1 MMRVTKRLLALCAV
15 ICLSVSS
22 LAFAYQPEEALIPR
36 PEKSVYSVLRLDNL
50 GNFLRYLGS
59 EKNVKLFA
67 PLAGM
72 GEDEAAMIAMSLAA
86 VPAESTALVFGVDEN
101 ETPFVQLVV
110 KMPESLKAKLDLVAN
125 GEAKAEDLAA
135 VLLGE
140 NSPVAP
146 MGAMVLEVKKT
157 DDGLLNVLDT
167 LNLSAKGDLLIAAL
181 SAEDVKAALKALE
194 DKDARLKIERRF
206 AAKDFAITHVD
217 ADVLEKIT
225 PAEEAGVSKEEL
237 AEAKKMLD
245 GPFETE
251 TAFESL
257 ADRFRISFAA
267 DMTALADKFENP
279 NAKAVKGG
287 YINLMGDR
295 SPLLALGSVLYGET
309 IKNYPGFKDIWTE
322 AVDVLK
328 NLNISEESFINF
340 LTGSFALTIG
350 NSLVSFE
357 GMKVPAVFVTKEGQN
372 GAAKEF
378 AAAIAK
384 QADKLL
390 IPVEAAGWD
399 SLAQVDSNTSPV
411 SVLLGVK
418 GEMLYAGMAEKDSL
432 SEKPEIKGQLAE
444 IMAKDSLGSF
454 FMDFKG
460 LQDYLKGDGANAMAM
475 AGMFAPMVLDDKAE
489 AVMAAMTDILD
500 AKLSVPSVGLYAPS
514 YGTCIMDFM
523 TEEVE
528 NVEDTLSAKLIKLY
542 NIINAPEVKDE
553 AK

>member
-59 EKNVKLFA
+59 EKNLKLFA

-72 GEDEAAMIAMSLAA
+72 GDDETAMITMSLAA
-86 VPAESTALVFGVDEN
+86 VPADSTALVLGVDEH
-101 ETPFVQLVV
+101 ETPFVQLVI
-110 KMPESLKAKLDLVAN
+110 KMPESLHGKLDLIAK

-135 VLLGE
+135 LLLGE
-140 NSPVAP
+140 KSPVAA
-146 MGAMVLEVKKT
+146 MGAVVLEVKKT
-157 DDGLLNVLDT
+157 DDGLLNISDA
-167 LNLSAKGDLLIAAL
+167 LNVSAKGDLLIAAL
-181 SAEDVKAALKALE
+181 SAEDVKAALKALD
-194 DKDARLKIERRF
+194 DKDARLKIERMF
-206 AAKDFAITHVD
+206 SAKDFMLTHVD

-225 PAEEAGVSKEEL
+225 PADAGVSKEEL
-237 AEAKKMLD
+237 AAAKNMLD
-245 GPFETE
+245 GPLKTE

-257 ADRFRISFAA
+257 ADRFRISFAT
-267 DMTALADKFENP
+267 DMTALNDKFENP
-279 NAKAVKGG
+279 KAKAVEGG

-295 SPLLALGSVLYGET
+295 TPLLAVGSVLYGES
-309 IKNYPGFKDIWTE
+309 IKNYPGFKDIWAQ

-328 NLNISEESFINF
+328 NFNISEESFINF
-340 LTGSFALTIG
+340 LTGPFALTIG
-350 NSLVSFE
+350 NSLVTFE
-357 GMKVPAVFVTKEGQN
+357 GMKVPAVFITKEGQN

-390 IPVEAAGWD
+390 IPVEAADWD
-399 SLAQVDSNTSPV
+399 SLAQVDSNTSPA
-411 SVLLGVK
+411 SALLGVK
-418 GEMLYAGMAEKDSL
+418 GEMLYAGMADKDSL
-432 SEKPEIKGQLAE
+432 SEKPELSGQLAE
-444 IMAKDSLGSF
+444 LMYKDSLGSLF
-454 FMDFKG
+454 IDFKG
-460 LQDYLKGDGANAMAM
+460 LQDYLKGDGASAMAM
-475 AGMFAPMVLDDKAE
+475 AEMFAPMVLNDKSE
-489 AVMAAMTDILD
+489 AVMAAMTDILN
-500 AKLSVPSVGLYAPS
+500 AKLSVPSVGFYAPA

>member
-72 GEDEAAMIAMSLAA
+72 GEDEAAIITMSLAA
-86 VPAESTALVFGVDEN
+86 VPAESTALVFGVDEH
-101 ETPFVQLVV
+101 EAPFVQLVV
-110 KMPESLKAKLDLVAN
+110 KMPESLQGKLDLVAK
-125 GEAKAEDLAA
+125 GEAKAEDVAA
-135 VLLGE
+135 LLLGE
-140 NSPVAP
+140 QSPVAP
-146 MGAMVLEVKKT
+146 MGAVVLEVKKT
-157 DDGLLNVLDT
+157 DDGLLNISDA
-167 LNLSAKGDLLIAAL
+167 LNVSAKGDLLIAAL
-181 SAEDVKAALKALE
+181 SAEDVKAALKALDDE
-194 DKDARLKIERRF
+194 DARLKIERMF
-206 AAKDFAITHVD
+206 SAKDFMLTHVD

-237 AEAKKMLD
+237 AEAKKVLD
-245 GPFETE
+245 GPFKTE

-257 ADRFRISFAA
+257 ADRFRISFGA
-267 DMTALADKFENP
+267 DMTALNDKFENP
-279 NAKAVKGG
+279 KAKAVEGG

-295 SPLLALGSVLYGET
+295 APLLALGSVLYGES
-309 IKNYPGFKDIWTE
+309 IKNYPGFKDIWAQ
-322 AVDVLK
+322 AVDTLK
-328 NLNISEESFINF
+328 NFNISEESFINF
-340 LTGSFALTIG
+340 LTGPVALTIG
-350 NSLVSFE
+350 NSLVSLE
-357 GMKVPAVFVTKEGQN
+357 GMKVPAVFITKEGQN

-384 QADKLL
+384 QSDKLL

-399 SLAQVDSNTSPV
+399 SLTQLDSNTSPV
-411 SVLLGVK
+411 SALLGVK
-418 GEMLYAGMAEKDSL
+418 GDMLYAGIADKDSL
-432 SEKPEIKGQLAE
+432 SEKPKLSGQLAE

-460 LQDYLKGDGANAMAM
+460 LQDYLKDNNANAMAM
-475 AGMFAPMVLDDKAE
+475 IETFAPMVLNDKGE
-489 AVMAAMTDILD
+489 AVMAAVMDVLN

-542 NIINAPEVKDE
+542 NIINALEVKDE

>member
-72 GEDEAAMIAMSLAA
+72 GEDEAAIITMSLAA
-86 VPAESTALVFGVDEN
+86 VPAESTALVFGVDEH
-101 ETPFVQLVV
+101 EAPFVQLVV
-110 KMPESLKAKLDLVAN
+110 KMPESLQDKLDLVAK
-125 GEAKAEDLAA
+125 GEAKAEDVAA
-135 VLLGE
+135 LLLGE
-140 NSPVAP
+140 KSPVAP
-146 MGAMVLEVKKT
+146 MGAIVLEVKKT
-157 DDGLLNVLDT
+157 DDGLLNISDA
-167 LNLSAKGDLLIAAL
+167 LNVSAKGDLLIAAL
-181 SAEDVKAALKALE
+181 SAEDVKAALKALDDE
-194 DKDARLKIERRF
+194 DARLKIERMF
-206 AAKDFAITHVD
+206 SAKDFMLTHVD

-237 AEAKKMLD
+237 AEAKKVLD
-245 GPFETE
+245 GPFKTE

-257 ADRFRISFAA
+257 TDRFRISFGA
-267 DMTALADKFENP
+267 DMTALNDKFENP
-279 NAKAVKGG
+279 KAKAVEGG

-295 SPLLALGSVLYGET
+295 TPLLALGSVLYGES
-309 IKNYPGFKDIWTE
+309 IKNYPGFKDTWAQ
-322 AVDVLK
+322 AVDALK
-328 NLNISEESFINF
+328 NFNISEESFINF
-340 LTGSFALTIG
+340 LTGPVALTIG
-350 NSLVSFE
+350 NSLVSLE
-357 GMKVPAVFVTKEGQN
+357 GMKVPAVFITKEGQK

-384 QADKLL
+384 QSDKLL

-399 SLAQVDSNTSPV
+399 SLTQLDSNTSPV
-411 SVLLGVK
+411 SALLGVK
-418 GEMLYAGMAEKDSL
+418 GEMLYAGIADKASL
-432 SEKPEIKGQLAE
+432 SEKPKLSGQLAE

-460 LQDYLKGDGANAMAM
+460 LQDYLKDNNANAMAM
-475 AGMFAPMVLDDKAE
+475 IETFAPMVLNDKGE
-489 AVMAAMTDILD
+489 AVMAAVMDVLN

-514 YGTCIMDFM
+514 YGTCVMDFM

-542 NIINAPEVKDE
+542 NVINALEVKDE

>member
-72 GEDEAAMIAMSLAA
+72 GEDEAAIITMSLAA
-86 VPAESTALVFGVDEN
+86 VPAESTALVFGVDEH
-101 ETPFVQLVV
+101 EAPFVQLVV
-110 KMPESLKAKLDLVAN
+110 KMPESLQDKLDLVAK
-125 GEAKAEDLAA
+125 GEAKAEDVAA
-135 VLLGE
+135 LLLGE
-140 NSPVAP
+140 KSPVAP

-245 GPFETE
+245 GPFEAE

-542 NIINAPEVKDE
+542 NI
-553 AK
+553 